1 MTHQSHSAGNDPPLL
16 FLKSTTRR
24 RVFVPTYTRGDGT
37 VVEGHYAMVHV
48 SADHDDAR
56 VMAGQ
61 GSYSQRQA
69 HTRLSREEWFSRL
82 PADHKIPVLLHHAT
96 AIQDAASASAA
107 VSGWR
112 ARAHAGQNP
121 TQAQWRA
128 FHALPA
134 HRQYEIAH
142 AAIVARGNG
151 DHLRAPHREERQEPH
166 NPRPPE
172 SGSTQPQSAPDPAPA
187 TESANRP
194 QRVVAAAEVTQE
206 RPAPHENR
214 SHAVRAMLAVRVP
227 RFTGT
232 DPECVSAR
240 RQALELR
247 ALASGGHVDAIVNYA
262 TMRVGIRSTRLDNY
276 RLALLAAA
284 QHLTPAQASASVR
297 SPLPEPPDITGANM
311 QNTALLAARRKVQ
324 FLHVAA
330 QSADPVAAI
339 MAIPTS
345 RGNRYLNAAD
355 DYKRA
360 LLAHFGVDVA
370 GTPVEGVV
378 PAQPMQVQ
386 QPPVTPASAEPVR
399 ARARVRRIRPTPA
412 AGPVPDSQNPDVAAN
427 HLGLSEAELGFVP
440 RPNVPLDQRTN
451 APGYTHPDS
460 RVMTLNRRYLA
471 QSSNLQS
478 RAREYQARRWWPD
491 TAAGRKG
498 REHLERVQQ
507 QQQRRHEA
515 AQMQAMRE
523 AAARV
528 EAKMDDMDALFTPR
542 NRVGANI
549 ESLPQLSPETRAVI
563 WNVLRVPPD
572 KGLELLSGMVA
583 DYDSPGKFTMKV
595 TPDGTTRL
603 EVRFQK
609 ADGTRITRLF
619 RRNDSGSLTV
629 SHSYFKAG
637 RTGQGSG
644 KHLFRVS
651 MGIYKALGVKHVTV
665 YANIDV
671 GGYAWARFGYQT
683 TEWSTLR
690 STLLSR
696 LDQLA
701 SGSFRDTSQGSA
713 SGNARSTQRTG
724 GLTNEEREAVR
735 AVLNFPS
742 NKALWAV
749 ADMRLGERAI
759 GKELLLGTNWQGT
772 MSLSDPAVMRRFMKY
787 VNPSSD

>member
-1 MTHQSHSAGNDPPLL
+1 MTHQFHSAGNDPPLL

-48 SADHDDAR
+48 STDHDDAR

-61 GSYSQRQA
+61 GSHSQRQA
-69 HTRLSREEWFSRL
+69 HARLSREDWFNRL
-82 PADHKIPVLLHHAT
+82 PADHKVPVLLHHAT

-112 ARAHAGQNP
+112 TRAHAGQNP
-121 TQAQWRA
+121 TEAQWRA
-128 FHALPA
+128 YYALPA

-151 DHLRAPHREERQEPH
+151 DHLRAPHREGQQAQRDPLPAASELV
-166 NPRPPE
+166 
-172 SGSTQPQSAPDPAPA
+172 QPQSAPDPAPA
-187 TESANRP
+187 AESTNAP
-194 QRVVAAAEVTQE
+194 QRVVAAAEVTRE
-206 RPAPHENR
+206 RPVPDENHR
-214 SHAVRAMLAVRVP
+214 QAVRAMMAVRVP
-227 RFTGT
+227 GFTGAH
-232 DPECVSAR
+232 PECANAR

-247 ALASGGHVDAIVNYA
+247 ALASGGHVDAISNYA
-262 TMRVGIRSTRLDNY
+262 TTRASIRSTRVDNY

-284 QHLTPAQASASVR
+284 QHLTPTQASASVR
-297 SPLPEPPDITGANM
+297 SPLPIPPDIIGTNM

-324 FLHVAA
+324 FLHTAA

-360 LLAHFGVDVA
+360 LLTHFGVDVA
-370 GTPVEGVV
+370 GTPVEGVA
-378 PAQPMQVQ
+378 PPETMQVPQ
-386 QPPVTPASAEPVR
+386 APATPVPVR
-399 ARARVRRIRPTPA
+399 VRARVRRPPPVPA
-412 AGPVPDSQNPDVAAN
+412 AQPIPDSQNPEVAAN

-440 RPNVPLDQRTN
+440 RPNVSLDLRTN
-451 APGYTHPDS
+451 ASGFTHPDP

-471 QSSNLQS
+471 QSSTLQS
-478 RAREYQARRWWPD
+478 RARDYQARRWWPD
-491 TAAGRKG
+491 TPAGRQG
-498 REHLERVQQ
+498 QEQLNQE
-507 QQQRRHEA
+507 QQRRQRQREA
-515 AQMQAMRE
+515 AEMREMRE

-528 EAKMDDMDALFTPR
+528 EAKMGDMDALFKPR
-542 NRVGANI
+542 NPVGANI
-549 ESLPQLSPETRAVI
+549 ESLPQLSPEARAVI

-572 KGLELLSGMVA
+572 KGMELLSGMVA
-583 DYDSPGKFTMKV
+583 DYDSPGKFTMRI

-619 RRNDSGSLTV
+619 KRNDSGSLTV

-690 STLLSR
+690 GTLLSR

-701 SGSFRDTSQGSA
+701 NGSFRDTSQGSA
-713 SGNARSTQRTG
+713 SENARSTQRTG
-724 GLTNEEREAVR
+724 GLTNEERDAVR
-735 AVLNFPS
+735 AVLNAPS

-772 MSLSDPAVMRRFMKY
+772 MSLSDPAVMRRFTKY
-787 VNPSSD
+787 VSPGNN

>member
-1 MTHQSHSAGNDPPLL
+1 MTYQFHSAGNDPPLL

-69 HTRLSREEWFSRL
+69 HARLSREDWFNRL
-82 PADHKIPVLLHHAT
+82 PADHKVPVLLHHAT

-112 ARAHAGQNP
+112 ARANAGQNP
-121 TQAQWRA
+121 TEAQWRA
-128 FHALPA
+128 YYALPA

-142 AAIVARGNG
+142 AAIAACGNG
-151 DHLRAPHREERQEPH
+151 DHLRAPHREGRQAQRDPL
-166 NPRPPE
+166 PPASE
-172 SGSTQPQSAPDPAPA
+172 LVQPQSAPDPAPA
-187 TESANRP
+187 AESTNAP
-194 QRVVAAAEVTQE
+194 QRVVAAAEVTRE
-206 RPAPHENR
+206 RPVPDENHR
-214 SHAVRAMLAVRVP
+214 QAVRAMMAVRVP
-227 RFTGT
+227 GFTGAH
-232 DPECVSAR
+232 PECANAR

-247 ALASGGHVDAIVNYA
+247 ALASGGHVDAISNYA
-262 TMRVGIRSTRLDNY
+262 TTRASIRSTRVDNY

-284 QHLTPAQASASVR
+284 QHLTPTQASASVR
-297 SPLPEPPDITGANM
+297 SPLPIPPDITGTNM

-324 FLHVAA
+324 FLHTAA

-370 GTPVEGVV
+370 GIPVEGVTPPEPV
-378 PAQPMQVQ
+378 QVQ
-386 QPPVTPASAEPVR
+386 QAPATPTVATPVP
-399 ARARVRRIRPTPA
+399 ARARVRQTP
-412 AGPVPDSQNPDVAAN
+412 PVPASQPIPDSQNQEVAAN

-440 RPNVPLDQRTN
+440 RPNVSLDLRTN
-451 APGYTHPDS
+451 APGFTHRDP
-460 RVMTLNRRYLA
+460 RVVALNRRYLA
-471 QSSNLQS
+471 QSSTLQS
-478 RAREYQARRWWPD
+478 RARDYQARRWWPD
-491 TAAGRKG
+491 TPAGRQG
-498 REHLERVQQ
+498 REQLEQE
-507 QQQRRHEA
+507 QQRHQRQREA
-515 AQMQAMRE
+515 AEMREMRE

-528 EAKMDDMDALFTPR
+528 EAKMGDMDVLFKPR
-542 NRVGANI
+542 NPVGANI
-549 ESLPQLSPETRAVI
+549 QDLPYLDRNMRESIR
-563 WNVLRVPPD
+563 NVLRVPHD
-572 KGLELLSGMVA
+572 KGLELLSSMVA
-583 DYDSPGKFTMKV
+583 DYNSPGKFSMTVRTEGQGTLRVNFSKS
-595 TPDGTTRL
+595 DGTT
-603 EVRFQK
+603 
-609 ADGTRITRLF
+609 ITRTF
-619 RRNDSGSLTV
+619 NRGSNGNLTV

-637 RTGQGSG
+637 RTGEGSG

-651 MGIYKALGVKHVTV
+651 MGIYKVLGVKEVNV

-671 GGYAWARFGYQT
+671 GGYAWARFGYRASN
-683 TEWSTLR
+683 WSTLR
-690 STLLSR
+690 SALLDR
-696 LDQLA
+696 LDRLA
-701 SGSFRDTSQGSA
+701 NGSYQATSRASA
-713 SGNARSTQRTG
+713 SGNARSTQRMG
-724 GLTNEEREAVR
+724 GLTNAEREAVR
-735 AVLNFPS
+735 SVLNAPS

-759 GKELLLGTNWQGT
+759 GKELLLGTSWQGA

-787 VNPSSD
+787 VNPGSD